1 MPNPYAF
8 IEVPCQD
15 ALVPDPFTE
24 ITAYC
29 MFIGYPRSGHSLCGA
44 VLDAHPE
51 IVISHEIDALY
62 YIERDISRR
71 ALFELMLQRNQ
82 WFVGRGCKWRGY
94 TYRVPNQWQGRFRR
108 LRVIGDKKGGQ
119 STLHLEAS
127 PLLLRKLQV
136 VVEVPLKIVHI
147 VRNPFDNITTISL
160 RRNWPLRKATDRY
173 FRMCS
178 TNAKV
183 LREYPDLDIFTMRH
197 EDLIADP
204 TLCIQKLVAFVG
216 LESPTDY
223 LSDCKGVIF
232 TSPSKSRLKVE
243 WSKPLIDDV
252 LAGIRQYEF
261 LSGYLF
267 EC

>member
-1 MPNPYAF
+1 
-8 IEVPCQD
+8 
-15 ALVPDPFTE
+15 
-24 ITAYC
+24 
-29 MFIGYPRSGHSLCGA
+29 MFIGYPRSGHSLSGA

-51 IVISHEIDALY
+51 IVISHELDALSA
-62 YIERDISRR
+62 IDRGISRR
-71 ALFELMLQRNQ
+71 NLFELILQRNQ
-82 WFVGRGCKWRGY
+82 WFVERECKWRGY
-94 TYRVPNQWQGRFRR
+94 SYRVLNQWQGRFKR

-127 PLLLRKLQV
+127 PVLLRKLQV
-136 VVEVPLKIVHI
+136 VVEVPLKLLHI
-147 VRNPFDNITTISL
+147 VRNPFDNIATIAM
-160 RRNWPLRKATDRY
+160 RRNWPLQKATDRY

-183 LREYPDLDIFTMRH
+183 FREYPDLDIFTMRH

-204 TLCIQKLVAFVG
+204 TLWVQNLVKFVG
-216 LESPTDY
+216 LESPADY
-223 LSDCKGVIF
+223 LSDCKDVIF

-252 LAGIRQYEF
+252 LARIRQYEF

-267 EC
+267 ED